1 MEKPFCSV
9 AANENN
15 AKWAKM
21 ISRQA
26 DLYSRPGDIR
36 SAFARDYTRI
46 LHCNAYRRLKHK
58 TQVFFSPKSDHVC
71 TRIEHVNYVESIS
84 NTIASFLGLN
94 TELTK
99 AISIAHDLGHSPFGH
114 QGEKVLNEISMR
126 DLGEKFWHEK
136 NGVHFVDDVE
146 LLEDTNGDYQ
156 NLNLT
161 YAVRDGIISHCG
173 EIDENGLK
181 PRDEAIDLSIYN
193 YPNEYNPYTWEA
205 CVVKIADKISYIGRD
220 LEDAIHL
227 KILNKEKINELKDI
241 LNIKSDDALNNPNI
255 ISDLIRDIC
264 SNSSI
269 ENGLCFS
276 DEKLEL
282 INKIKEFNYKNIYL
296 HPRLEASTEYFR
308 VIINRIYNTLKKAY
322 APSNNELIA
331 NLNNLGKFYPESI
344 ESFKEWLFKYSDII
358 DRKAEMKN
366 YKNKVIYN
374 VAEEKEYYK
383 SIIDFIAGMTDN
395 YAIDMYNEIIRF

>member
-1 MEKPFCSV
+1 MKNSFISV
-9 AANENN
+9 SANENN
-15 AKWAKM
+15 TKWENI
-21 ISRQA
+21 ISRKNT
-26 DLYSRPGDIR
+26 LYSRPGDIR
-36 SAFARDYTRI
+36 SEFGRDYTRI

-84 NTIASFLGLN
+84 NTIASYLGLN

-114 QGEKVLNEISMR
+114 QGEKVLNEISLL
-126 DLGEKFWHEK
+126 DVGEKFWHEK

-146 LLEDTNGDYQ
+146 LLEDGSGNYQ

-181 PRDEAIDLSIYN
+181 PREEAIDLSTYT

-205 CVVKIADKISYIGRD
+205 CVVKISDKISYIGRD
-220 LEDAIHL
+220 LEDAIHIKL
-227 KILNKEKINELKDI
+227 LDKDELNELKNI
-241 LNIKSDDALNNPNI
+241 LNIKSDSALNNPNI
-255 ISDLIRDIC
+255 INELIIDIC
-264 SNSSI
+264 NSSSI
-269 ENGLCFS
+269 EKGLCFS

-282 INKIKEFNYKNIYL
+282 MNKVKEFNYKNIYL
-296 HPRLEASTEYFR
+296 HPRLDASNEYFR
-308 VIINRIYNTLKKAY
+308 VIINRIYHTLKPAY
-322 APSNNELIA
+322 SNDVNELMM
-331 NLNNLGKFYPESI
+331 NLDKLCKFYPDSI
-344 ESFKEWLFKYSDII
+344 NSFKEWLYKYSNII
-358 DRKAEMKN
+358 DREAVN
-366 YKNKVIYN
+366 TNLSNKVIYHLEN
-374 VAEEKEYYK
+374 EKEYYK